1 MKKIERLYETV
12 RRLNNE
18 AVKCF
23 EHYEAREHD
32 INIAH
37 SSGKAIAYGVVLT
50 LIESLYNMESDDE
63 NG

>member
-1 MKKIERLYETV
+1 MKKIERLHDMV

-37 SSGKAIAYGVVLT
+37 SAGEATAYGVVLT

>member
-1 MKKIERLYETV
+1 MKKIERLHDMV

-18 AVKCF
+18 SVKCF

-32 INIAH
+32 INMAH
-37 SSGKAIAYGVVLT
+37 SSGEAFAYGAVLI
-50 LIESLYNMESDDE
+50 LIESLYNMEPSDE